1 MACMEKREGS
11 IMNDAGAEGMDAKTV
26 RISSEK
32 DTEAFACELAA
43 KAQPGDVVALIGDLG
58 TGKTTLTKY
67 IAAALGVTD
76 TITSPTFNIVCEYKS
91 GRMPL
96 YHFDVYRLTGP
107 EEVYDLGFDE
117 YFYGDGLC
125 VIEWAD
131 LIEETL
137 PEETIFVNR
146 EYGQDPEERIYKVT
160 GMR

>member
-11 IMNDAGAEGMDAKTV
+11 IMNDARAEGMDAKTV

-32 DTEAFACELAA
+32 DTEAFARELAA

-96 YHFDVYRLTGP
+96 YHFDVYRIGDP
-107 EEVYDLGFDE
+107 GEMDALGYEE
-117 YFYGDGLC
+117 YFYGDGVCL
-125 VIEWAD
+125 IEWSK
-131 LIEETL
+131 LIEEL
-137 PEETIFVNR
+137 IPGDAVQVKEPSENAQRLIRKDDF
-146 EYGQDPEERIYKVT
+146 K
-160 GMR
+160 

>member
-1 MACMEKREGS
+1 MEKTIKIKTERDTKEFAAGLAEMAEPGS
-11 IMNDAGAEGMDAKTV
+11 V
-26 RISSEK
+26 
-32 DTEAFACELAA
+32 F
-43 KAQPGDVVALIGDLG
+43 ALIGDLG

-67 IAAALGVTD
+67 IAEALGVTD
-76 TITSPTFNIVCEYKS
+76 VITSPTFNIVCEYKT
-91 GRMPL
+91 GRLPL

-137 PEETIFVNR
+137 PDDTVYLYM
-146 EYGQDPEERIYKVT
+146 EYADGPEERTYRCVY
-160 GMR
+160 

>member
-1 MACMEKREGS
+1 MACMEKKE
-11 IMNDAGAEGMDAKTV
+11 IL
-26 RISSEK
+26 ISSEK
-32 DTEAFACELAA
+32 DTERFARELAE
-43 KAQPGDVVALIGDLG
+43 KAEPGDVIALVGDLG

-76 TITSPTFNIVCEYKS
+76 VITSPTFNIVCEYKT
-91 GRMPL
+91 GRLPL

-131 LIEETL
+131 LVSETL
-137 PEETIFVNR
+137 PEDTLFIR
-146 EYGQDPEERIYKVT
+146 MEYGEGTEERIYRC
-160 GMR
+160 GYSE

>member
-1 MACMEKREGS
+1 MACMEKNE
-11 IMNDAGAEGMDAKTV
+11 IL
-26 RISSEK
+26 ISSEK
-32 DTEAFACELAA
+32 DTERFARELAE
-43 KAQPGDVVALIGDLG
+43 KAEPGDVIALVGDLG

-76 TITSPTFNIVCEYKS
+76 VITSPTFNIVCEYKT
-91 GRMPL
+91 GRLPL

-131 LIEETL
+131 LVSETL
-137 PEETIFVNR
+137 PEETLFIR
-146 EYGQDPEERIYKVT
+146 MEYGASPEERIYRC
-160 GMR
+160 GYSE

>member
-1 MACMEKREGS
+1 MERKE
-11 IMNDAGAEGMDAKTV
+11 IK
-26 RISSEK
+26 ISSEK
-32 DTEAFACELAA
+32 DTRAFAAELAE
-43 KAQPGDVVALIGDLG
+43 KAQPGDVIALVGDLG

-67 IAAALGVTD
+67 IAEALGVTD
-76 TITSPTFNIVCEYKS
+76 VITSPTFNIVCEYKT

-137 PEETIFVNR
+137 PEETVFVDMQ
-146 EYGQDPEERIYKVT
+146 YGRSQEERIYTVS
-160 GMR
+160 RQEQ

>member
-1 MACMEKREGS
+1 MEKSMERKE
-11 IMNDAGAEGMDAKTV
+11 IK
-26 RISSEK
+26 ISSEK
-32 DTEAFACELAA
+32 DTRAFAAELAE
-43 KAQPGDVVALIGDLG
+43 KAGPGDVIALVGDLG

-67 IAAALGVTD
+67 IAEALGVTD
-76 TITSPTFNIVCEYKS
+76 VITSPTFNIVCEYKT

-137 PEETIFVNR
+137 PEETIFI
-146 EYGQDPEERIYKVT
+146 EMQYGRSPEERIYTVS
-160 GMR
+160 RQEQ

>member
-1 MACMEKREGS
+1 MERKE
-11 IMNDAGAEGMDAKTV
+11 IK
-26 RISSEK
+26 ISSEK
-32 DTEAFACELAA
+32 DTRAFAAELAE
-43 KAQPGDVVALIGDLG
+43 KAQPGDVIALVGDLG

-67 IAAALGVTD
+67 IAEALGVTD
-76 TITSPTFNIVCEYKS
+76 VITSPTFNIVCEYKT

-137 PEETIFVNR
+137 PEETVFI
-146 EYGQDPEERIYKVT
+146 EMQYGRSPEERIYTVS
-160 GMR
+160 RQEQ

>member
-1 MACMEKREGS
+1 MERKE
-11 IMNDAGAEGMDAKTV
+11 IK
-26 RISSEK
+26 ISSEK
-32 DTEAFACELAA
+32 DTRAFAAELAE
-43 KAQPGDVVALIGDLG
+43 KAGPGDVIALVGDLG

-67 IAAALGVTD
+67 IAEALGVTD
-76 TITSPTFNIVCEYKS
+76 VITSPTFNIVCEYKT

-137 PEETIFVNR
+137 PEETIFI
-146 EYGQDPEERIYKVT
+146 EMQYGRSPEERIYTVS
-160 GMR
+160 RQEQ

>member
-1 MACMEKREGS
+1 MLTEEKTIKITTEE
-11 IMNDAGAEGMDAKTV
+11 DTKTFAG
-26 RISSEK
+26 
-32 DTEAFACELAA
+32 ELARMA
-43 KAQPGDVVALIGDLG
+43 EPGSVFALIGDLG

-67 IAAALGVTD
+67 IAEALGVTD
-76 TITSPTFNIVCEYKS
+76 SVTSPTFNIVCEYRS
-91 GRMPL
+91 GRLPL

-137 PEETIFVNR
+137 PEGTLFIHMEH
-146 EYGQDPEERIYKVT
+146 GAGPEERIFTCGY
-160 GMR
+160 

>member
-1 MACMEKREGS
+1 MERKE
-11 IMNDAGAEGMDAKTV
+11 IK
-26 RISSEK
+26 ISSEK
-32 DTEAFACELAA
+32 DTRAFAAELAE
-43 KAQPGDVVALIGDLG
+43 KAGPGDVIALVGDLG

-67 IAAALGVTD
+67 IAEALGVTD
-76 TITSPTFNIVCEYKS
+76 VITSPTFNIVCEYKT

-137 PEETIFVNR
+137 PEETIFI
-146 EYGQDPEERIYKVT
+146 EMQYGRSPEERIYTVSRQKQ
-160 GMR
+160 

>member
-1 MACMEKREGS
+1 MERKE
-11 IMNDAGAEGMDAKTV
+11 IK
-26 RISSEK
+26 ISSEK
-32 DTEAFACELAA
+32 DTRAFAAELAE
-43 KAQPGDVVALIGDLG
+43 KAGPGDVIALVGDLG

-67 IAAALGVTD
+67 IAEALGVTD
-76 TITSPTFNIVCEYKS
+76 VITSPTFNIVCEYKT

-137 PEETIFVNR
+137 PEETVFI
-146 EYGQDPEERIYKVT
+146 EMQYGRSPEERIYTVS
-160 GMR
+160 RQEQ

>member
-1 MACMEKREGS
+1 MERKE
-11 IMNDAGAEGMDAKTV
+11 IK
-26 RISSEK
+26 ISSEK
-32 DTEAFACELAA
+32 DTRAFAAELAE
-43 KAQPGDVVALIGDLG
+43 KAQPGDVIALVGDLG

-67 IAAALGVTD
+67 IAEALGVTD
-76 TITSPTFNIVCEYKS
+76 VITSPTFNIVCEYKT

-137 PEETIFVNR
+137 PEETIFI
-146 EYGQDPEERIYKVT
+146 EMQYGRSPEERIYTVS
-160 GMR
+160 RQEQ

>member
-1 MACMEKREGS
+1 MERKE
-11 IMNDAGAEGMDAKTV
+11 IK
-26 RISSEK
+26 ISSEK
-32 DTEAFACELAA
+32 DTSTFAAELAE
-43 KAQPGDVVALIGDLG
+43 KAQPGDVIALVGDLG

-67 IAAALGVTD
+67 IAEALGVTD
-76 TITSPTFNIVCEYKS
+76 VITSPTFNIVCEYKT

-137 PEETIFVNR
+137 PEETVFV
-146 EYGQDPEERIYKVT
+146 EMQYGRSPEERIYTVS
-160 GMR
+160 RQEQ

>member
-1 MACMEKREGS
+1 MERKE
-11 IMNDAGAEGMDAKTV
+11 IK
-26 RISSEK
+26 ISSEK
-32 DTEAFACELAA
+32 DTRAFAAELAE
-43 KAQPGDVVALIGDLG
+43 KAGPGDVIALVGDLG

-67 IAAALGVTD
+67 IAEALGVTD
-76 TITSPTFNIVCEYKS
+76 VITSPTFNIVCEYKT

-137 PEETIFVNR
+137 PEETVFI
-146 EYGQDPEERIYKVT
+146 EMQYGWSPEERIYTVS
-160 GMR
+160 RQEQ